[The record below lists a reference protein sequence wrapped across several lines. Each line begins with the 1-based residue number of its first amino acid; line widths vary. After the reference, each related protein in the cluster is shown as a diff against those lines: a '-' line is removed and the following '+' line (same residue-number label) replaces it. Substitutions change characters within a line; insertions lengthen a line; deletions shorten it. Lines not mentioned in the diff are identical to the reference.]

1 MAHLRYFSINLLC
14 CTLIIYSFFY
24 SCIPIIHTRSV
35 ANFRNGTVDTLIIGA
50 SHCDNIDSMENLLWP
65 RYRIANSDL
74 KATDSISWN
83 GYDLNKYVIYPDSIC
98 GIDTDYLFFDTDTC
112 YFFLIKWGDARILS
126 WDEIRQKKLYRKR
139 IIVRDCDGKFKQTI
153 M

>member
-1 MAHLRYFSINLLC
+1 MDLKYINLLC

-50 SHCDNIDSMENLLWP
+50 SHCDNIDSMGNLL
-65 RYRIANSDL
+65 
-74 KATDSISWN
+74 WN

-98 GIDTDYLFFDTDTC
+98 GIDTDDLFFDTDTC
-112 YFFLIKWGDARILS
+112 YFFLIKWGDARNLS

-139 IIVRDCDGKFKQTI
+139 IVVRDCDGKFKRTI